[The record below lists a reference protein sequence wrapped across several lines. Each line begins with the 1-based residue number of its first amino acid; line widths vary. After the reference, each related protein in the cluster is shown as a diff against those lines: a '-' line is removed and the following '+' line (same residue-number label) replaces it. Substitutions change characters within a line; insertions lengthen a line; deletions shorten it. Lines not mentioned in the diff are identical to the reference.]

1 MYECYITFKNIGSI
15 KSTGQQKKIHN
26 KHNVVQNSHG
36 IVRQGYTV
44 SFFVTALV
52 SALYNSDVGIVLK
65 RPGDK
70 EFRGFAERLL
80 IDVK

>member
-1 MYECYITFKNIGSI
+1 MLYNFQVYRIDKVDR
-15 KSTGQQKKIHN
+15 STKKIHN

-80 IDVK
+80 IGVK